1 MTETLHNDTAR
12 WLELL
17 DDIAGRA
24 DAIAL
29 RWFGEARLRVD
40 DKSDGSPVSEA
51 DRAIEAMARDVVA
64 SRHPGL
70 GVLGEEEGDTP
81 SATGARLIIDPIDG
95 TRNFVRG
102 IPVFASL
109 LAIEQDGVLM
119 AGVVSAPALRARWTA
134 AREGGAFRD
143 GRRLRVSSIADLA
156 HAHLFHA
163 DLSGRAETA
172 PPERLQPIFRRVL
185 RTRGFGDFYQHMLV
199 AEGAGEIAIDPK
211 MKPWD
216 IAAVKIVVEE
226 AGGRSTSFAGE
237 DTIHGG
243 TLLSSNGLLHGAIVA
258 ALADNGIRASG
269 S

>member
-1 MTETLHNDTAR
+1 MTEATHNDTAR

-17 DDIAGRA
+17 DDLAERA
-24 DAIAL
+24 DAISMH
-29 RWFGEARLRVD
+29 WFKEPRLRVD

-51 DRAIEAMARDVVA
+51 DRAIEAMARELVA
-64 SRHPGL
+64 ARWPGL
-70 GVLGEEEGDTP
+70 GVLGEEEGETLASD
-81 SATGARLIIDPIDG
+81 GVRLIIDPIDG

-109 LAIEQDGVLM
+109 LAIEQAGVVV
-119 AGVVSAPALRARWTA
+119 AGVVSAPALGARWRA
-134 AREGGAFRD
+134 VRGGGAFRD
-143 GRRLRVSSIADLA
+143 GRRIRVSTIGELA
-156 HAHLFHA
+156 LSHLFHA

-172 PPERLQPIFRRVL
+172 PPERLQPIFRRVM

-199 AEGAGEIAIDPK
+199 AEGAGEVAIDPK

-226 AGGRSTSFAGE
+226 AGGRATSFGDE

-243 TLLSSNGLLHGAIVA
+243 NLLSTNGLVHAAMVE
-258 ALADNGIRASG
+258 ALAR
-269 S
+269 